1 VVERLLI
8 VVALVVL
15 VAGLIAGGRA
25 LARRRFSELRAADPG
40 RLWAAL
46 RAEPDGR
53 LTIVAFSTPSC
64 AACKAAQEPA
74 LTALQAR
81 VGEDLRLIRVD
92 AAERPEVART
102 FGVLTVPATVV
113 LDRLGRVAAA
123 NQGFATADQLALQ
136 LRPRDLSSPLT

>member
-1 VVERLLI
+1 VVERLL
-8 VVALVVL
+8 VVAALAVL

-25 LARRRFSELRAADPG
+25 LARGRFSELRASDPD

-53 LTIVAFSTPSC
+53 PTIVAFSTPSC
-64 AACKAAQEPA
+64 AACRAAQEPA
-74 LTALQAR
+74 LAALQAQ
-81 VGEDLRLIRVD
+81 VGGDLRVIHVD
-92 AAERPEVART
+92 AAERPEVAGT